1 MPLLILDF
9 ETFYDGEYSLRKMPT
24 PNYIMDPRFEP
35 IMLAAKVDDGEH
47 EIIDG
52 PDIPRFLSQFDPAAT
67 ATVTY
72 NSLFDNSILAWR
84 YGFIPGTM
92 IDAMGMAR
100 ALWGHKLT
108 SFSLASVSK
117 FLNLEE
123 KGDAI
128 TKVEGLT
135 RHQIMQVGLWGE
147 FSRYALRDNLN
158 CEQIFLRAYP
168 DFPLAERRLMDMVLR
183 CTVEPRFHCDIPLL
197 SDHLVEVRAA
207 KEKLLAHAGA
217 VDKKDLMS
225 TPKFKAA
232 LERLGIEV
240 AMKMSPTTGLETPAF
255 AKTDPFMGELLEHS
269 DPLVAA
275 LAAARIGLKSTLE
288 ETRTEKLLSIAT
300 LPWPP
305 QDFVT
310 LKARFALAREFGDTE
325 AMCAAGRE
333 YRANIYPLMPMPL
346 RYGAAHT
353 HRLGGDWGMN
363 VQNMPTVR
371 GSKGKSKLRLS
382 LKAPPGCTV
391 LTCDLGQIEARLCA
405 WICGET
411 TLLEEFARKLDPY
424 NRLASAIFGRPVN
437 RKLTGTVDEIMGF
450 IGKTG
455 ILGLGYGAGRDKFDT
470 MVTSSARTMGVD
482 ISAIYNRA
490 IGDRAVDVY
499 RGRYKHI
506 PRGWATL
513 DSIVQSVW
521 LSGGHAVNFGPT
533 TITHGNVLLPNGLS
547 LNYDLPQTYVDEKGY
562 PAFRYRYGKMWHKL
576 YGAKF
581 LENIV
586 QALARIIVMNAAL
599 RIRDRGRTTAQKYPG
614 DYRFVLQA
622 HDELV
627 FIVHDDELDNAK
639 QLIHSEM
646 IRPPS
651 WGLDI
656 PLTADLGWGASYGE
670 AK

>member
-1 MPLLILDF
+1 MSLLILDF
-9 ETFYDGEYSLRKMPT
+9 ETFYGGDYSLRKMPT

-52 PDIPRFLSQFDPAAT
+52 PDIPAFLARFDPKVT

-72 NSLFDNSILAWR
+72 NALFDNSILAWR
-84 YGFIPGTM
+84 YGFVPGTM

-100 ALWGHKLT
+100 ALWGHKL
-108 SFSLASVSK
+108 SRFSLAEVSK
-117 FLNLEE
+117 FLNLAD

-128 TKVEGLT
+128 VKVEGMT
-135 RHQIMQVGLWGE
+135 RAQIMQAGLWGE
-147 FSRYALRDNLN
+147 FCQYALRDNLN
-158 CEQIFLRAYP
+158 CEQVFLRAWP

-197 SDHLVEVRAA
+197 TAHLDEVRAA
-207 KEKLLAHAGA
+207 KEKLLAEAGA
-217 VDKKDLMS
+217 VDKKIIMS

-232 LERLGIEV
+232 LESLGIEV
-240 AMKMSPTTGLETPAF
+240 AMKVSPTTGLETPAF

-269 DPLVAA
+269 DPVVAA
-275 LAAARIGLKSTLE
+275 MAAARIGLKSTLE

-305 QDFVT
+305 QDYLG
-310 LKARFALAREFGDTE
+310 LKAKYLLAKEFGD
-325 AMCAAGRE
+325 CAGMDAVCRQ
-333 YRANIYPLMPMPL
+333 YKTHPMMPMPL

-405 WICGET
+405 WICGEA
-411 TLLEEFARKLDPY
+411 TLLREFADKLDPY
-424 NRLASAIFGRPVN
+424 NQLATSIFGRPVN
-437 RKLTGTVDEIMGF
+437 RKLVGTVDEIMGF

-470 MVTSSARTMGVD
+470 MVQTSARTMGVD
-482 ISAIYNRA
+482 ISAIYNRD
-490 IGDRAVDVY
+490 IGDKAVDVY
-499 RGRYKHI
+499 RTRYKKI
-506 PRGWATL
+506 PQGWAAL
-513 DSIVQSVW
+513 DRIVQNVW
-521 LSGGHAVNFGPT
+521 LSGGHAVNFGPV
-533 TITHGNVLLPNGLS
+533 TITHGSVLLPNGLR
-547 LNYDLPQTYVDEKGY
+547 LNYDTPQTFVDEKGY

-586 QALARIIVMNAAL
+586 QALARVIVMNAAL
-599 RIRDRGRTTAQKYPG
+599 RIRDRGRTTAQNYPA

-627 FIVHDDELDNAK
+627 FIIHDDELDNAK

-646 IRPPS
+646 TRPPS

-656 PLTADLGWGASYGE
+656 PLTADVGTGASYGE

>member
-1 MPLLILDF
+1 
-9 ETFYDGEYSLRKMPT
+9 
-24 PNYIMDPRFEP
+24 
-35 IMLAAKVDDGEH
+35 MLAAKVDDGEH

-52 PDIPRFLSQFDPAAT
+52 PDIPKFLAQFDAKVT
-67 ATVTY
+67 TTVTY

-84 YGFIPGTM
+84 YGFVPGTM

-100 ALWGHKLT
+100 ALWGHKL
-108 SFSLASVSK
+108 SRFSLAEVSK
-117 FLNLEE
+117 HLNLED

-128 TKVEGLT
+128 VKVEGMT
-135 RHQIMQVGLWGE
+135 RAQIMHAGLWGE
-147 FSRYALRDNLN
+147 FCQYALRDNLN
-158 CEQIFLRAYP
+158 CEQVFLRAYP
-168 DFPLAERRLMDMVLR
+168 DFPPAERRLMDLVLR

-197 SDHLVEVRAA
+197 TAHLCEVRAA
-207 KEKLLAHAGA
+207 KEALLAEAGA
-217 VDKKDLMS
+217 VDKKIIMS

-232 LERLGIEV
+232 LEGMGIEV
-240 AMKMSPTTGLETPAF
+240 AMKVSPTTGLETPAF
-255 AKTDPFMGELLEHS
+255 AKTDPFMGELLEHT
-269 DPLVAA
+269 DPCVAA
-275 LAAARIGLKSTLE
+275 MAAARIGLKSTLE
-288 ETRTEKLLSIAT
+288 ETRTEKLLSIAE

-305 QDFVT
+305 VNLLE
-310 LKARFALAREFGDTE
+310 LKARYALAQEFGDK
-325 AMCAAGRE
+325 AAAATVLRE
-333 YRANIYPLMPMPL
+333 YQTNPMMPMPL

-405 WICGET
+405 WVCGEA
-411 TLLEEFARKLDPY
+411 TLLNEFANKLDPY
-424 NRLASAIFGRPVN
+424 NQLASSIFGRPVN
-437 RKLTGTVDEIMGF
+437 RKLIGTVDEIMGF

-499 RGRYKHI
+499 RARYKMI
-506 PRGWATL
+506 PNGWARL
-513 DSIVQSVW
+513 DQIVQSVW
-521 LSGGHAVNFGPT
+521 LSGGHAVNFGPV
-533 TITHGNVLLPNGLS
+533 TISHGCVLGPNGLC
-547 LNYDLPQTYVDEKGY
+547 LNYDTPQTYVDEKGY
-562 PAFRYRYGKMWHKL
+562 NAFRYRYGKMWHKL

-586 QALARIIVMNAAL
+586 QFLARIIVMNAAL
-599 RIRDRGRTTAQKYPG
+599 RIRDRGRTTAQKYPD

-627 FIVHDDELDNAK
+627 FIIHNDELDNAK

-646 IRPPS
+646 VRPPS

-656 PLTADLGWGASYGE
+656 PLTADVGTGASYGE

>member
-9 ETFYDGEYSLRKMPT
+9 ETFYGGAYTLRKMPT
-24 PNYIMDPRFEP
+24 PNYIMDPKFEP

-52 PDIPRFLSQFDPAAT
+52 PDIPAFLARFDAKVT
-67 ATVTY
+67 TTVTY

-84 YGFIPGTM
+84 YGFVPGM
-92 IDAMGMAR
+92 MLDAMGMAR

-117 FLNLEE
+117 HLDLEE
-123 KGDAI
+123 KGGTIA
-128 TKVEGLT
+128 KVENMT
-135 RHQIMQVGLWGE
+135 RQQIMDAGLWGE
-147 FSRYALRDNLN
+147 FCQYALRDNVN
-158 CEQIFLRAYP
+158 CEAIFLRAYP
-168 DFPLAERRLMDMVLR
+168 DFPASERRLMDMVLR

-197 SDHLVEVRAA
+197 TAHLIEVRAA
-207 KEKLLAHAGA
+207 KEKLLAEAGA
-217 VDKKDLMS
+217 VDKKIIMS

-232 LERLGIEV
+232 LEGMGIEV
-240 AMKMSPTTGLETPAF
+240 AMKVSPTTGLETPAF

-275 LAAARIGLKSTLE
+275 MAAARIGLKSTLE
-288 ETRTEKLLSIAT
+288 ETRTEKLISIAQ

-305 QDFVT
+305 ANLLE
-310 LKARFALAREFGDTE
+310 LKARYALATQFGEVGD
-325 AMCAAGRE
+325 CAEINLE
-333 YRANIYPLMPMPL
+333 YRDNSYPLMPMPL

-391 LTCDLGQIEARLCA
+391 LTCDLGQIEARLAA

-411 TLLEEFARKLDPY
+411 TLLTEFADKLDPY
-424 NRLASAIFGRPVN
+424 NQLASSIFGRKVD
-437 RKLTGTVDEIMGF
+437 RKKVGTVDEIMGF

-482 ISAIYNRA
+482 ISAIYNRD

-499 RGRYKHI
+499 RTRYKRI
-506 PRGWATL
+506 PQGWARL
-513 DSIVQSVW
+513 DQIVQSVW
-521 LSGGHAVNFGPT
+521 LSGGHHVPFGPVM
-533 TITHGNVLLPNGLS
+533 IGHGCVLSSGLS
-547 LNYDLPQTYVDEKGY
+547 LQYDTPQTYVDEKGY
-562 PAFRYRYGKMWHKL
+562 TAFRYRYGKMWHKL

-586 QALARIIVMNAAL
+586 QFLARTIVMNAAL
-599 RIRDRGRTTAQKYPG
+599 RIRDRGRTTAQKYPD

-627 FIVHDDELDNAK
+627 FIIHDDELDRAK
-639 QLIHSEM
+639 ALIHAEM
-646 IRPPS
+646 VRPPS

-656 PLTADLGWGASYGE
+656 PLTADIGTGASYGE